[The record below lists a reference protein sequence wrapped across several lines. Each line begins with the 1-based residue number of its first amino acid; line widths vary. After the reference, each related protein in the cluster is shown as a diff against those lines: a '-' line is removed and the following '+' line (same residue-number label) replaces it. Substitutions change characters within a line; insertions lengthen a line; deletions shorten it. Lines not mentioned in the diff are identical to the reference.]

1 VEFRVLGPLQVSCD
15 GAEITVPAGKQRAL
29 LAALLLRASRVVST
43 MELVRWIW
51 GDAPQADARATA
63 QTYVRRL
70 RRRLGDGLIVTR
82 PDGYLI
88 ALTAGQLDLVR
99 FDELLEHAR
108 RAADPAV
115 EVGLLDEALALW
127 RVPALSDVPSEVL
140 HRDEVPGSI
149 ERWCVPWSDGSSWI
163 LMPVGMPT

>member
-1 VEFRVLGPLQVSCD
+1 M
-15 GAEITVPAGKQRAL
+15 PAGKQRAL
-29 LAALLLRASRVVST
+29 LAALLLRADRVVST

-51 GDAPQADARATA
+51 GDAPPADARATA

-82 PDGYLI
+82 PDGFLI

-115 EVGLLDEALALW
+115 EVGL
-127 RVPALSDVPSEVL
+127 
-140 HRDEVPGSI
+140 
-149 ERWCVPWSDGSSWI
+149 
-163 LMPVGMPT
+163 